1 MPISFLLLLRK
12 KRKLLISI
20 LIVVLCVIAI
30 LIVPYFSKV
39 PRTMVPLMN
48 IFDNKVLV
56 IAPHPD
62 DEALGTGG
70 VIARSLTEGRDVLLV
85 VMTYGDSFKKAGRVF
100 SGKKDLLPDDYIR
113 LGTARRQETLNAM
126 SVLGLPP
133 EKILFLGYP
142 DAGLE
147 NLWDRQWD
155 PGSQSTLG
163 GPQTDSVLYKDAY
176 KPGSPFTG
184 QEVVNNLVEIIQN
197 YKPSE
202 IYYPD
207 PFDDH
212 PDHWATA
219 AFVKYA
225 LTLLNFQGREY
236 TYLVHR
242 YLWPQ
247 PNIEEPSRPLLMP
260 KELVGMGTNWV
271 DFPLKTGEINLK
283 KEALNRYPSQEAVME
298 PFLWAFIRS
307 TELFG
312 QTNMEKVDEKEAV
325 LKDPVA
331 DTVERVI
338 EGSAD
343 ITEVVLVKLGNT
355 LRITVKTR
363 EQLSPTTSYVVG
375 LRFFGEEGV
384 HRIDL
389 LVRNGNVDALVKAS
403 NSILPDTKSLEI
415 ENKQVVLEIQS
426 PIISGSNSLMVGAT
440 TYVKSKV
447 IDKTAWR
454 LFVL

>member
-1 MPISFLLLLRK
+1 MQKSFLLLFRK

-20 LIVVLCVIAI
+20 LIVLFSIIAI

-70 VIARSLTEGRDVLLV
+70 VIARSVAEGHDVLLV
-85 VMTYGDSFKKAGRVF
+85 VMTYGDSFKKAARVF
-100 SGKKDLLPDDYIR
+100 SGKKYPLPEDYVR
-113 LGTARRQETLNAM
+113 LGIARRQETINAM
-126 SVLGLPP
+126 SILGLPP

-147 NLWDRQWD
+147 NLWDSQWD
-155 PGSQSTLG
+155 SGSQSTLG
-163 GPQTDSVLYKDAY
+163 GPLTDSVLYQDAY
-176 KPGSPFTG
+176 NPGSPFIG
-184 QEVVNNLVEIIQN
+184 QEVVNNLVEIIKN
-197 YKPSE
+197 YNPSE

-225 LTLLNFQGREY
+225 LTLLNFQCREY

-260 KELVGMGTNWV
+260 KELVGMGTNWI
-271 DFPLKTGEINLK
+271 DFPLKTREINLK
-283 KEALNRYPSQEAVME
+283 KEALKRYPSQEAVME

-307 TELFG
+307 TELFA
-312 QTNMEKVDEKEAV
+312 QTNMEKVNEKGAV
-325 LKDPVA
+325 LKDPVS
-331 DTVERVI
+331 DTVERFI

-355 LRITVKTR
+355 LRITVNTR
-363 EQLSPTTSYVVG
+363 EQFSPTISYVVS

-403 NSILPDTKSLEI
+403 NSILPDT
-415 ENKQVVLEIQS
+415 NKNDRQDRMA
-426 PIISGSNSLMVGAT
+426 II
-440 TYVKSKV
+440 
-447 IDKTAWR
+447 
-454 LFVL
+454 